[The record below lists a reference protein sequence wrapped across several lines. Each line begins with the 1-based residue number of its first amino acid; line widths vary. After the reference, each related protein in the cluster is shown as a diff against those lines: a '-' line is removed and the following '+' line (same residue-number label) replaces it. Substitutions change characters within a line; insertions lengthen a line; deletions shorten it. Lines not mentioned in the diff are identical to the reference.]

1 MSGMRR
7 RFTLSFVLFA
17 LVGCST
23 GSSIS
28 DRAFSEVP
36 RSSEKKEK
44 TPREGPVRINRTLIY
59 PVRYG
64 RAEDLAITLEP
75 ILVSRYGSGVRIVPQ
90 VSTNQLLIYIP
101 PREEQEASLRQQR
114 GSAGRS
120 TRSARAPRSRLQV
133 R

>member
-1 MSGMRR
+1 MGRQFS
-7 RFTLSFVLFA
+7 LSLVLFA

-28 DRAFSEVP
+28 DRAFPEPP
-36 RSSEKKEK
+36 RSSEKKDR
-44 TPREGPVRINRTLIY
+44 TPPESPVRINRTLIY
-59 PVRYG
+59 PVRHG

-90 VSTNQLLIYIP
+90 AATNKLMIYLP
-101 PREEQEASLRQQR
+101 PREEQEASLRQQSGPAR
-114 GSAGRS
+114 RPA
-120 TRSARAPRSRLQV
+120 RSARAPGGRLQV